1 VTEILS
7 LTIRCKQG
15 HCAGFGNVK
24 RDDEKKGINK
34 GLLFTSSSGSEKVE
48 VSSVEDEDCSS
59 SSEEEREEDSDDS
72 SELPELKRAKDG
84 LE

>member
-1 VTEILS
+1 
-7 LTIRCKQG
+7 
-15 HCAGFGNVK
+15 VK
-24 RDDEKKGINK
+24 RDDGKKGIDE
-34 GLLFTSSSGSEKVE
+34 GLLFTSSSGSENVK
-48 VSSVEDEDCSS
+48 VSSVEDEDSSS